1 MCLCMRDVQLFFEV
15 LLVIL
20 SGSDKQNVNS
30 LHNCLNAL
38 FLRVSF
44 VEAVFMSTLFI
55 DPLRITWR
63 FSTSSHS
70 AYTDTRIVKCQ
81 KTQKLPAKSTSRN
94 SIILPKCVAS
104 GVVNRAQKRDAT
116 KHNDFATPRIY

>member
-1 MCLCMRDVQLFFEV
+1 MYAVGGTLFGV

-30 LHNCLNAL
+30 LHNCLSAP

-63 FSTSSHS
+63 FSTSPPT
-70 AYTDTRIVKCQ
+70 AYTAGRIVKCQ
-81 KTQKLPAKSTSRN
+81 KTQKLPAKSTSRT
-94 SIILPKCVAS
+94 SIILPK
-104 GVVNRAQKRDAT
+104 GVVSGAVV
-116 KHNDFATPRIY
+116 